1 MILYNILFLLIWI
14 IIGTIL
20 VYTRAYLKY
29 EDKKRIDECYNERSQ
44 LKEENEQL
52 KATIKKMKEEI
63 YRDMTLMG
71 CKSVSELNRSKVV
84 FRK

>member
-1 MILYNILFLLIWI
+1 MSNKVRIAIDAMGGENSPKKI
-14 IIGTIL
+14 IEGI
-20 VYTRAYLKY
+20 
-29 EDKKRIDECYNERSQ
+29 
-44 LKEENEQL
+44 
-52 KATIKKMKEEI
+52 EI